1 MGEMI
6 KMVVVLTLLSSLS
19 GGLLAY
25 VKEGT
30 QERIENQV
38 LQLVKGPAIKAIF
51 SGSSNDP
58 VADRFS
64 LTDGD
69 KKVDVF
75 VAKFDGQTKAIA
87 FETFGKGGYGG
98 DVGLMVGI
106 DVNEDKIY
114 GVGVTT
120 HSETAGLGARAKD
133 DPKFAAQFADMNIM
147 EPIKVSGDGGNVNA
161 LSGAT
166 ITSRAVC
173 LAATEAGER
182 YQRLKPQIEEQLK
195 AFK

>member
-6 KMVVVLTLLSSLS
+6 KMVVVLTILSSLS
-19 GGLLAY
+19 GGVLAY

-30 QERIENQV
+30 REQIEMQV

-51 SGSSNDP
+51 EDASNDP

-64 LTDGD
+64 IEDND
-69 KKVDVF
+69 QKYDMF
-75 VAKFDGQTKAIA
+75 VAKVDGKEMVA
-87 FETFGKGGYGG
+87 FETFGKGYGG
-98 DVGLMVGI
+98 DIGLVVAF
-106 DVNEDKIY
+106 DVADDKIY

-120 HSETAGLGARAKD
+120 LSETAGLGSKAKE
-133 DPKFAAQFADMNIM
+133 DPKFAAQFGGVDAKG
-147 EPIKVSGDGGNVNA
+147 PIEVGNPINA

-173 LAATEAGER
+173 SAATDAGEI
-182 YQRLKPQIEEQLK
+182 YERLKPQIQEQLK

>member
-6 KMVVVLTLLSSLS
+6 KMVVVLTILSSLS

-38 LQLVKGPAIKAIF
+38 LQLVKGPAIKSVF
-51 SGSSNDP
+51 SDASNDP

-64 LTDGD
+64 IENGD
-69 KKVDVF
+69 EKMDIF
-75 VAKFDGQTKAIA
+75 VAKIDGKNMVA
-87 FETFGKGGYGG
+87 FETFGKGYGG
-98 DVGLMVGI
+98 DVGLVVGI
-106 DVNEDKIY
+106 DVAGNKIY

-120 HSETAGLGARAKD
+120 HSETAGLGSKAKD
-133 DPKFAAQFADMNIM
+133 DPKFAAQFAGVDIKG
-147 EPIKVSGDGGNVNA
+147 PIKVGDPINA

-166 ITSRAVC
+166 ITSNAVC
-173 LAATEAGER
+173 SAATEAGEV
-182 YQRLKPQIEEQLK
+182 YERLKPQIEEQLK

>member
-38 LQLVKGPAIKAIF
+38 LQLVQGPAVEHIF
-51 SGSSNDP
+51 AGASNDP
-58 VADRFS
+58 VNDRFS
-64 LTDGD
+64 VMDGD
-69 KKVDVF
+69 KKIDVF
-75 VAKFDGQTKAIA
+75 VAKYDGKPKAIA

-106 DVNEDKIY
+106 DVDTDKIY

-120 HSETAGLGARAKD
+120 HSETAGLGARAKT
-133 DPKFAAQFADMNIM
+133 DPKFAAQFAGMDATKPVKIT
-147 EPIKVSGDGGNVNA
+147 GDGGQVNA

-166 ITSRAVC
+166 FTSRAVC
-173 LAATEAGER
+173 RAATDATEI
-182 YQRLKPQIEEQLK
+182 YDKLKPQIEEKLQ
-195 AFK
+195 AFN

>member
-6 KMVVVLTLLSSLS
+6 KMVVVLTILSSLS

-38 LQLVKGPAIKAIF
+38 LQLVKGPAIKSVF
-51 SGSSNDP
+51 SDASNDP

-64 LTDGD
+64 IENGD
-69 KKVDVF
+69 EKMDIF
-75 VAKFDGQTKAIA
+75 VAKIDGKDMVA
-87 FETFGKGGYGG
+87 FETFGKGYGG
-98 DVGLMVGI
+98 DVGLVVGI
-106 DVNEDKIY
+106 DVAGNKIY

-120 HSETAGLGARAKD
+120 HSETAGLGSKAKD
-133 DPKFAAQFADMNIM
+133 DPKFAAQFAGVDVKG
-147 EPIKVSGDGGNVNA
+147 PIKVGDPISA

-173 LAATEAGER
+173 SAATEAGET
-182 YQRLKPQIEEQLK
+182 YERLKPEIEEQLK

>member
-6 KMVVVLTLLSSLS
+6 KMVVVLTVLSSLS

-25 VKEGT
+25 VKEST
-30 QERIENQV
+30 QERIQNQV
-38 LQLVKGPAIKAIF
+38 LQLVKGPAVETIF
-51 SGSSNDP
+51 AGAANDP
-58 VADRFS
+58 VTDRFS
-64 LTDGD
+64 LTDGEQQ
-69 KKVDVF
+69 VDVF
-75 VAKFDGQTKAIA
+75 VAKFDGEPKTIA

-106 DVNEDKIY
+106 DVNTDKIY
-114 GVGVTT
+114 GVSVTT
-120 HSETAGLGARAKD
+120 HSETAGLGSRAKE
-133 DPKFAAQFADMNIM
+133 DPKFAAQFAGQDITS
-147 EPIKVSGDGGNVNA
+147 PVKLASDGGSINA

-166 ITSRAVC
+166 ITSRAVV
-173 LAATEAGER
+173 LAASRAGEL

>member
-38 LQLVKGPAIKAIF
+38 LQLVKGPAVKKIF
-51 SGSSNDP
+51 AGASNDP
-58 VADRFS
+58 VNDRFS
-64 LTDGD
+64 VMDGD
-69 KKVDVF
+69 KKIDIF
-75 VAKFDGQTKAIA
+75 VAKFDGQPKDIA
-87 FETFGKGGYGG
+87 FETYGKGGYGG

-106 DVNEDKIY
+106 DVATNKIY

-120 HSETAGLGARAKD
+120 HSETAGLGARAKT
-133 DPKFAAQFADMNIM
+133 DPKFAAQFAGMDITQ
-147 EPIKVSGDGGNVNA
+147 PLKITGDGGNVNA

-173 LAATEAGER
+173 RAATEAGQIYEK
-182 YQRLKPQIEEQLK
+182 LKPQIEEKLK
-195 AFK
+195 AFN

>member
-6 KMVVVLTLLSSLS
+6 KMVVVLTILSSLS
-19 GGLLAY
+19 GGVLAY

-30 QERIENQV
+30 REQIEMQV

-51 SGSSNDP
+51 KDASNDP

-64 LTDGD
+64 IEEGD
-69 KKVDVF
+69 QKYDMF
-75 VAKFDGQTKAIA
+75 VAKVDGKEMVA
-87 FETFGKGGYGG
+87 FETFGKGYGG
-98 DVGLMVGI
+98 DIGLVVAF
-106 DVNEDKIY
+106 DVADDKIY

-120 HSETAGLGARAKD
+120 LSETAGLGSKAKE
-133 DPKFAAQFADMNIM
+133 DPKFAAQFSGVNAQG
-147 EPIKVSGDGGNVNA
+147 PIEVGNPINA

-173 LAATEAGER
+173 SAATDAGAI
-182 YQRLKPQIEEQLK
+182 YQKLKPQIQEQLK

>member
-6 KMVVVLTLLSSLS
+6 KMVVVLTFLSSLS

-69 KKVDVF
+69 KKIDFF
-75 VAKFDGQTKAIA
+75 VAKFDGQTKAVA
-87 FETFGKGGYGG
+87 LETFGKGYGG

-106 DVNEDKIY
+106 DVTDDQIY

-120 HSETAGLGARAKD
+120 ASETAGLGARAKT
-133 DPKFAAQFADMNIM
+133 DPKFAAQFAGMPIN
-147 EPIKVSGDGGNVNA
+147 EPFKVTADGGKVNA

-166 ITSRAVC
+166 ITSRAVSN
-173 LAATEAGER
+173 AATQAGEI
-182 YQRLKPQIEEQLK
+182 YARLKPQIEEQLK

>member
-38 LQLVKGPAIKAIF
+38 LQLVKGPAVKHIF
-51 SGSSNDP
+51 AGASNDP
-58 VADRFS
+58 VQDRFS
-64 LTDGD
+64 VMDGD
-69 KKVDVF
+69 KKIDIF
-75 VAKFDGQTKAIA
+75 VAKFDGKAKDIA
-87 FETFGKGGYGG
+87 FETYGKGGYGG

-106 DVNEDKIY
+106 DVDTDKIY

-120 HSETAGLGARAKD
+120 HSETAGLGARAKT
-133 DPKFAAQFADMNIM
+133 DPKFAAQFAGMDIT
-147 EPIKVSGDGGNVNA
+147 EPLKITGEGGKVNA

-173 LAATEAGER
+173 RAATEAGQIYEK
-182 YQRLKPQIEEQLK
+182 LKPQIEEKLK
-195 AFK
+195 AFN

>member
-38 LQLVKGPAIKAIF
+38 LQLVQGPTVKSIF

-58 VADRFS
+58 VVDRFS
-64 LTDGD
+64 LNDGES
-69 KKVDVF
+69 KVDVF
-75 VAKFDGQTKAIA
+75 VAKFDGQPKAIA

-98 DVGLMVGI
+98 NVGLMVGI

-120 HSETAGLGARAKD
+120 HSETAGLGARAKE
-133 DPKFAAQFADMNIM
+133 DPKFAAQFADMNIL
-147 EPIKVSGDGGNVNA
+147 EPIKISGDGGKVNA

-173 LAATEAGER
+173 LAATEASER

>member
-38 LQLVKGPAIKAIF
+38 LQLVQGPTVKSIF

-64 LTDGD
+64 LNDGES
-69 KKVDVF
+69 KVDVF
-75 VAKFDGQTKAIA
+75 VAKFDGQPKAIA

-98 DVGLMVGI
+98 NVGLMVGI

-120 HSETAGLGARAKD
+120 HSETAGLGARAKE
-133 DPKFAAQFADMNIM
+133 DPKFAAQFADMNIL
-147 EPIKVSGDGGNVNA
+147 EPIKISGDGGKVNA

-173 LAATEAGER
+173 LAATEASER

>member
-6 KMVVVLTLLSSLS
+6 KMVVVLTILSSLS
-19 GGLLAY
+19 GGVLAY

-30 QERIENQV
+30 REQIEMQV

-51 SGSSNDP
+51 KDASNDP

-64 LTDGD
+64 IEEDGQKYD
-69 KKVDVF
+69 MF
-75 VAKFDGQTKAIA
+75 VAKVDGKDMVA
-87 FETFGKGGYGG
+87 FETFGKGYGG
-98 DVGLMVGI
+98 DIGLVVAF
-106 DVNEDKIY
+106 DVADDKIY

-120 HSETAGLGARAKD
+120 LSETAGLGSKAKE
-133 DPKFAAQFADMNIM
+133 DPKFAAQFAGLDA
-147 EPIKVSGDGGNVNA
+147 ERPIEVGNPINA

-166 ITSRAVC
+166 ITSQAVC
-173 LAATEAGER
+173 SAATDAGDI
-182 YQRLKPQIEEQLK
+182 YQKLKPQIQEQLK